1 MKNYLIIIILFAFNY
16 ASPEYRKL
24 VLDNDLKV
32 ILVSDEK
39 YNKSSASMN
48 VVVGSL
54 SDPEESQGLAHFLE
68 HMLFLGTKK
77 YPDVDNYGSYLKSNG
92 GYSNAYTAE
101 DHTNY
106 HFEVYHDAFEGALDR
121 FSQFFISPLF
131 KQEYTEREMNA
142 VNSEYQ
148 KNLEQDYWRMRQ
160 VKRNLYNPNHPA
172 NHFEIG
178 TLETLTSVNREVL
191 LNFHEEYYSSNMMS
205 LSILSNLDLDS
216 LEDLAKK
223 YFSEIKNTNRSEI
236 KYPSN
241 YLEEKN
247 TLRLLKV
254 EPVKDVKRLILEFPT
269 PAFYDL
275 YLSKPH
281 SLIGKLIG
289 YEGKGSLQ
297 ALLKSKGLAV
307 GVGAWGQNNTPD
319 YGSLNVWVELTTEG
333 FDQYEN
339 VLSIC
344 FSYIDMLKDAG
355 YQQFIFDE
363 AKILAEL
370 DEKYSAKGEGASV
383 AVKMANNL
391 AFFPIEDAER
401 VEFIYVKEDPSAYM
415 KLLSY
420 LRPDNMLA
428 TLSGYGIE
436 TTDVE
441 KWYSANYSY
450 EERDD
455 DFYRLLQ
462 NPPKLNNLKLPV
474 ANPFMP
480 TSTNIISTLNNKSNS
495 ELIYD
500 IRGMKVYYS
509 RDLEFD
515 RPKAKLIYHIC
526 ISDELMSLENFLLG
540 KLYIA
545 SINESLSE
553 TSGSAARLAGLEYS
567 VSYDMKGIKI
577 EVGGYNSSLDDLM
590 NVIIDAT
597 TKLKIDENIFS
608 VIMDATIRNLENRS
622 LDAAYQIAQQKLGLI
637 YNQISY
643 SPDDQLSI
651 IKSITIDDVKKYWKL
666 IHNNVFIEGSAH
678 GNISKKE
685 VLKLSSKLRN
695 SFGYRPIDKDDC
707 FVEKY
712 LDLAPGAQITD
723 VVESKVNNSAYVS
736 IYHIGEN
743 SPRDRAMAMLINT
756 YIGQPYFMEL
766 RTNQQLGYI
775 VAGGTYSRENYSR
788 MYCIIQSDGY
798 LPDDV
803 QERSLEF
810 LSKAV
815 NNLDMLP
822 EDQFITYKATVRE
835 KINEKSTSI
844 SKEADRRHVQV
855 YEFNN
860 NNERDAETLLGL
872 DSITIKEMQKVLKKT
887 LALDTKK
894 NVTVLLYANGLEV
907 PEHVKPTF
915 QDLSN
920 WKENQTFKAFVNY

>member
-1 MKNYLIIIILFAFNY
+1 MLIAFNY

-24 VLDNDLKV
+24 VLENDLKI
-32 ILVSDEK
+32 ILISDEK

-54 SDPEESQGLAHFLE
+54 SDPESSQGLAHFLE
-68 HMLFLGTKK
+68 HMLFLGTEK
-77 YPDVDNYGSYLKSNG
+77 YPDVEDYGSYLKSNG

-148 KNLEQDYWRMRQ
+148 KNLQQDYWRMRQ

-178 TLETLTSVNREVL
+178 TLETLTSVDRKVL
-191 LNFHEEYYSSNMMS
+191 LNFHKKYYSSNMMS
-205 LSILSNLDLDS
+205 LSILSNLNLDS

-223 YFSEIKNTNRSEI
+223 YFSEIKNTNRSKI

-254 EPVKDVKRLILEFPT
+254 EPVKDVKRLVLEFPT

-289 YEGKGSLQ
+289 YEGEGSLQ

-307 GVGAWGQNNTPD
+307 GVGAWGQNNTTD
-319 YGSLNVWVELTTEG
+319 YGSLNLWVELTSKG
-333 FDQYEN
+333 FNQYEE
-339 VLSIC
+339 VLSNC
-344 FSYIDMLKDAG
+344 FSYIEMLKDAG
-355 YQQFIFDE
+355 YQEFIFDE
-363 AKILAEL
+363 AKIFAEL
-370 DEKYSAKGEGASV
+370 DEKYSARGEGASV
-383 AVKMANNL
+383 AFKMANNL

-401 VEFIYVKEDPSAYM
+401 VEFIYAKEDPLAYM
-415 KLLSY
+415 KLLTY

-436 TTDVE
+436 TTDIE

-455 DFYRLLQ
+455 DFYRSLQ

-480 TSTNIISTLNNKSNS
+480 TSTDIIPTLNNKNNS

-500 IRGMKVYYS
+500 IRGMKVHYS
-509 RDLEFD
+509 RDLEFN
-515 RPKAKLIYHIC
+515 RPKAKLIYQIW

-545 SINESLSE
+545 SINESLSK
-553 TSGSAARLAGLEYS
+553 TSGSAAKLAGLEYR
-567 VSYDMKGIKI
+567 VSFDMKGIKI
-577 EVGGYNSSLDDLM
+577 EVSGYNSSVDDLM
-590 NVIIDAT
+590 NIIIDAT
-597 TKLKIDENIFS
+597 TKLKIDENIYS
-608 VIMDATIRNLENRS
+608 VIMDATVRNLENRS

-637 YNQISY
+637 YNLVSY
-643 SPDDQLSI
+643 SPDEQLSI
-651 IKSITIDDVKKYWKL
+651 IKSITIDDVKKYWEL
-666 IHNNVFIEGSAH
+666 IRNNVFIEGSAH

-695 SFGYRPIDKDDC
+695 SFGYKPIDKEDC
-707 FVEKY
+707 FVEKH
-712 LDLAPGAQITD
+712 LELTLGTQITD

-743 SPRDRAMAMLINT
+743 SPRDRAMAMLMNT
-756 YIGQPYFMEL
+756 YIGQPYYMEL

-775 VAGGTYSRENYSR
+775 VVGGTYSRENYSR

-798 LPDDV
+798 SPDDV
-803 QERSLEF
+803 QQRSLGF
-810 LSKAV
+810 LSEAIDK
-815 NNLDMLP
+815 LDILHK
-822 EDQFITYKATVRE
+822 DQFSIYKVAVRE
-835 KINEKSTSI
+835 KINEKSISI
-844 SKEADRRHVQV
+844 SKEADRRHMQV

-860 NNERDAETLLGL
+860 NIQRDAQTLLEL
-872 DSITIKEMQKVLKKT
+872 DSITIKEMQKVFKKT
-887 LALDTKK
+887 LASDTKR
-894 NVTVLLYANGLEV
+894 NVTVLLYANELEM
-907 PEHVKPTF
+907 PEHIKPTF
-915 QDLSN
+915 QNLSD
-920 WKENQTFKAFVNY
+920 WKKNQTFKALVNY